1 MRLLLRITLSHP
13 HFAMTHCPDPTSA
26 PAGGLAIPP
35 CPLDISHPEILAALA
50 QGRNL
55 VLSALPGAG
64 KSSRVP
70 LWLMDQPWLDGRRIL
85 LLEPRR
91 VAARALARYMA
102 GLLGEQPGGLVG
114 YRMRDESRMG
124 SNTRVEVVTEGVL
137 TRMLQDTP
145 DLPNIACVIFDEF
158 HERSLIADTGLA
170 LCLESQAALRPD
182 LRLIVMSATLDV
194 AAVAELLGG
203 CPSVLCEGKT
213 YPVQMRHTPP
223 TLRAGQ
229 MVGGAA
235 STAGAGPLLWRHMAD
250 VIAHLMQTEQGSL
263 LAFLPGAGE
272 IRHLAAL
279 LEDKLAADV
288 ALCPL
293 YGNLTAREQD
303 AAIAPAPAGQRKV
316 VLATSIAETSLT
328 IEGVR
333 LVVDSGLAR
342 LARFDPASGLSR
354 LVTER
359 VSLAGA
365 AQRAGRAGRTE
376 PGICCRL
383 WAKEHE
389 HGMRPHIR
397 AEILDADLSG
407 LALQLAVWGVTD
419 ASSLPW
425 LDTPPAAHLTVAQ
438 NSLQTLGAIDA
449 QLRPTALGR
458 EMAALPLAPRTARLL
473 LWGRQNSLA
482 ALAACVAALLEERDP
497 LAHAAGC
504 RNGGGPAAGAGPTS
518 GCDVLRRLDWLC
530 RDATPGK
537 GADAARE
544 RTRRLAQRL
553 LRQMDQTRQS
563 GWADSTCS
571 PQSQQKLSDSMFSAA
586 LAKAA
591 NLGRLIAIAWPEQVA
606 MRQPAGPQTTAS
618 NGLAPTTPFLLR
630 SGRAAQ
636 LASDDPLARQP
647 FLAVAEVD
655 GAAPR
660 GRIRLA
666 AALAEQDLA
675 ELFSTDMRTQDT
687 LSVSDTGLVSAR
699 RQRVLGALILE
710 DAPLPRPLPDQ
721 CATALCEHVRNKGLD
736 CLPWDDAARQWR
748 ARVSLMRELEGEA
761 WPDVSDAALLGTLEE
776 WLAPAFEL
784 ALGQCQKQSRAN
796 SLATLTSG
804 HLLDALRGLLPGNLH
819 RVLERQAPTEWQ
831 VASGAMRPIVYGED
845 GGPWLAAKLQELFG
859 CVDTPRIAN
868 NRVALVLRLN
878 SPAGRPLQVTR
889 DLANFWR
896 NGYPAVRAEMRG
908 RYPKHPWPEDPL
920 SATATVLT
928 KKRLAEQKK
937 N

>member
-1 MRLLLRITLSHP
+1 MTDRPAHSTALLDDLS
-13 HFAMTHCPDPTSA
+13 
-26 PAGGLAIPP
+26 LPP
-35 CPLDISHPEILAALA
+35 CPLDVSRQKILDALA

-70 LWLMDQPWLDGRRIL
+70 LWLVNQPWLEGRRIL

-102 GLLGEQPGGLVG
+102 ALTGGQPGGLVG
-114 YRMRDESRMG
+114 YRMRDESRVG
-124 SNTRVEVVTEGVL
+124 PDTRVEVVTEGVL
-137 TRMLQDTP
+137 TRMLQQAP
-145 DLPNIACVIFDEF
+145 DLPDVACVIFDEF

-170 LCLESQAALRPD
+170 LCLESQSALRPD
-182 LRLIVMSATLDV
+182 LRLLVMSATLDV
-194 AAVAELLGG
+194 AAVAALLGN
-203 CPSVLCEGKT
+203 CPAVACEGKT
-213 YPVQMRHTPP
+213 YPVELRHLPP
-223 TLRAGQ
+223 KIRAGQ
-229 MVGGAA
+229 VVGGGPA

-250 VIAHLMQTEQGSL
+250 VIAHLLQTEQGSL

-279 LEDKLAADV
+279 LEGTLPAD
-288 ALCPL
+288 ATLCPL
-293 YGNLTAREQD
+293 YGNLSAREQD
-303 AAIAPAPAGQRKV
+303 AAIAPAVKGLRKV

-333 LVVDSGLAR
+333 LVVDSGLTR
-342 LARFDPASGLSR
+342 LARFDPASGLTR

-365 AQRAGRAGRTE
+365 AQRTGRAGRIE

-383 WAKEHE
+383 WAKEQE

-397 AEILDADLSG
+397 PEILDADLSG

-419 ASSLPW
+419 PACLPW
-425 LDTPPAAHLTVAQ
+425 LDTPPAARMTVAQ
-438 NSLQTLGAIDA
+438 ASLQALGAIDP

-458 EMAALPLAPRTARLL
+458 QMAALPLAPRTARLL
-473 LWGRQNSLA
+473 LWGRDNGLA
-482 ALAACVAALLEERDP
+482 PLAACTAALLEERDP
-497 LAHAAGC
+497 LARATGKQ
-504 RNGGGPAAGAGPTS
+504 GSGMSAAGA

-530 RDATPGK
+530 RDTGAVK
-537 GADAARE
+537 NADAARE
-544 RTRRLAQRL
+544 RLRSLAQRL
-553 LRQMDQTRQS
+553 ARQPGRTDKP
-563 GWADSTCS
+563 CS
-571 PQSQQKLSDSMFSAA
+571 QAGSKPGSSCGQQSQLKHGDNLFSQA
-586 LAKAA
+586 LGQAA
-591 NLGRLIAIAWPEQVA
+591 NLGRLIAVAWPEQVA
-606 MRQPAGPQTTAS
+606 MRQGDGQQTS
-618 NGLAPTTPFLLR
+618 GGLAASTPFLLR

-636 LASDDPLARQP
+636 LASDDPLARQD

-655 GAAPR
+655 GAAPH

-666 AALAEQDLA
+666 ASLAKQDLT
-675 ELFSTDMRTQDT
+675 ELFSADIRSEDR
-687 LSVSDTGLVSAR
+687 LSVSDAGLVSAR
-699 RQRVLGALILE
+699 RQRSLGALVLE

-721 CATALCEHVRNKGLD
+721 CATALCEHVRSKGLE
-736 CLPWDDAARQWR
+736 CLPWDESARQWR
-748 ARVSLMRELEGEA
+748 ARVSLMRELEGDA
-761 WPDVSDAALLGTLEE
+761 WPDVSDAALLAGLED
-776 WLAPAFEL
+776 WLAPAL
-784 ALGQCQKQSRAN
+784 AQALGQSEKQSRAN
-796 SLATLTSG
+796 ALATLAPAR
-804 HLLDALRGLLPGNLH
+804 LCDALRGLLPGNLH
-819 RVLERQAPTEWQ
+819 RMLDRQAPPEWQ
-831 VASGAMRPIVYGED
+831 VPSGAMRPIVYGDD

-889 DLANFWR
+889 DLASFWR

-920 SATATVLT
+920 SAPATVLT
-928 KKRLAEQKK
+928 KKRMAERQKG
-937 N
+937 

>member
-1 MRLLLRITLSHP
+1 MID
-13 HFAMTHCPDPTSA
+13 CPNHTSA
-26 PAGGLAIPP
+26 PAGGLALPP
-35 CPLDISHPEILAALA
+35 CPLDISRSEILATLT

-70 LWLMDQPWLDGRRIL
+70 LWLMDQPWIEGRRIL

-102 GLLGEQPGGLVG
+102 ALLGEQPGGLVG

-137 TRMLQDTP
+137 TRMLQENP
-145 DLPNIACVIFDEF
+145 DLPDIACVIFDEF

-194 AAVAELLGG
+194 TAVAELLGG
-203 CPSVLCEGKT
+203 CPSVICEGKT
-213 YPVQMRHTPP
+213 YPVQMRHMPP

-229 MVGGAA
+229 MVGGTAH
-235 STAGAGPLLWRHMAD
+235 AGAGPLLWRHMAD
-250 VIAHLMQTEQGSL
+250 VITHLMQTEQGSL

-272 IRHLAAL
+272 IRHLAGL
-279 LEDKLAADV
+279 LEDRLATNV

-303 AAIAPAPAGQRKV
+303 TAIAPAPAGQRKV
-316 VLATSIAETSLT
+316 VLATAIAETSLT

-342 LARFDPASGLSR
+342 MARFDPASGLTR

-383 WAKEHE
+383 WAKEQE

-397 AEILDADLSG
+397 PEILDADLST

-419 ASSLPW
+419 ADSLPW
-425 LDTPPAAHLTVAQ
+425 LDTPPAAHMAVAQ
-438 NSLQTLGAIDA
+438 NSLQAVGAIDG

-497 LAHAAGC
+497 FAHAAGS
-504 RNGGGPAAGAGPTS
+504 RKTGTANEGT
-518 GCDVLRRLDWLC
+518 GCDILRRLDWLC
-530 RDATPGK
+530 RDTAPGK
-537 GADAARE
+537 GADSARE
-544 RTRRLAQRL
+544 RSRRLAQRL
-553 LRQMDQTRQS
+553 MRQALPSATPR
-563 GWADSTCS
+563 TTTS
-571 PQSQQKLSDSMFSAA
+571 PQSQQKIMDGMFRTA
-586 LAKAA
+586 LAQAA
-591 NLGRLIAIAWPEQVA
+591 NMGRLIAVAWPEQVA
-606 MRQPAGPQTTAS
+606 MRLEDKQQNTAS
-618 NGLAPTTPFLLR
+618 NALAPTTPFLLR

-636 LASDDPLARQP
+636 LACDDPLARQP

-666 AALAEQDLA
+666 AALTEQNMA
-675 ELFSTDMRTQDT
+675 ELFSADIRTQDK

-699 RQRVLGALILE
+699 RQRVLGALVLD

-721 CATALCEHVRNKGLD
+721 CAAALCEHVRNKGLE
-736 CLPWDDAARQWR
+736 CLPWEDSSRQWR

-761 WPDVSDAALLGTLEE
+761 WPDVSDAALLNTLEQ

-796 SLATLTSG
+796 ALATLTSG
-804 HLLDALRGLLPGNLH
+804 NLLDALRGLLPGNLH
-819 RVLERQAPTEWQ
+819 RTLERQAPTEWQ
-831 VASGAMRPIVYGED
+831 VPSGAMRAIVYGED

-859 CVDTPRIAN
+859 CVDTPRIAS

-889 DLANFWR
+889 DLASFWR

-920 SATATVLT
+920 SAPATVLT
-928 KKRLAEQKK
+928 KKRLAEQK
-937 N
+937 

>member
-1 MRLLLRITLSHP
+1 MID
-13 HFAMTHCPDPTSA
+13 CPNHTSA
-26 PAGGLAIPP
+26 PAGGLALPP
-35 CPLDISHPEILAALA
+35 CPLDISRPEILATLA
-50 QGRNL
+50 QGSNL

-70 LWLMDQPWLDGRRIL
+70 LWLMDQPWLEGRRIL

-102 GLLGEQPGGLVG
+102 ALLGEQPGGLVG

-124 SNTRVEVVTEGVL
+124 GNTRVEVVTEGVL
-137 TRMLQDTP
+137 TRMLQDNP
-145 DLPNIACVIFDEF
+145 DLPDIACVIFDEF

-203 CPSVLCEGKT
+203 CPAVLCEGKT
-213 YPVQMRHTPP
+213 YPVQMRHMPP

-235 STAGAGPLLWRHMAD
+235 HAGAGPLLWRHMAD
-250 VIAHLMQTEQGSL
+250 VITHLMQTEQGSL

-272 IRHLAAL
+272 IRHLAGL
-279 LEDKLAADV
+279 LEDRLATNV

-303 AAIAPAPAGQRKV
+303 AAIAPASAGQRKV
-316 VLATSIAETSLT
+316 VLATAIAETSLT

-342 LARFDPASGLSR
+342 MARFDPASGLTR

-383 WAKEHE
+383 WAKEQE

-397 AEILDADLSG
+397 PEILDADLST

-419 ASSLPW
+419 ADSLPW
-425 LDTPPAAHLTVAQ
+425 LDTPPAAHMAVAQ
-438 NSLQTLGAIDA
+438 NTLQSLGAVDA
-449 QLRPTALGR
+449 QLRPTPIGR

-497 LAHAAGC
+497 FAHAAGS
-504 RNGGGPAAGAGPTS
+504 RKAGTPNAGT

-530 RDATPGK
+530 RDTAPGK
-537 GADAARE
+537 GADSARE
-544 RTRRLAQRL
+544 RSRRLAQRL
-553 LRQMDQTRQS
+553 MRQALQS
-563 GWADSTCS
+563 ATPPPAGN
-571 PQSQQKLSDSMFSAA
+571 PQSQQRLMDDMFRAA
-586 LAKAA
+586 LVQAA
-591 NLGRLIAIAWPEQVA
+591 NMGRLIAVAWPEQVA
-606 MRQPAGPQTTAS
+606 MRQEDKQQTSAS
-618 NGLAPTTPFLLR
+618 NALAPTTPFLLR

-666 AALAEQDLA
+666 APLAEQDMA
-675 ELFSTDMRTQDT
+675 ELFSTDIRTEDK

-699 RQRVLGALILE
+699 RQRVLGALVLE
-710 DAPLPRPLPDQ
+710 DAPLPRPQPDQ
-721 CATALCEHVRNKGLD
+721 CAAALCEHVRNNGLE
-736 CLPWDDAARQWR
+736 CLPWDDSSRQWR
-748 ARVSLMRELEGEA
+748 ARVRLMRELEGDA
-761 WPDVSDAALLGTLEE
+761 WPDVSDAALLDTLDQ

-796 SLATLTSG
+796 ALATLTSG
-804 HLLDALRGLLPGNLH
+804 NLLDALRGLLPGNLH
-819 RVLERQAPTEWQ
+819 RTLERQAPTEWQ
-831 VASGAMRPIVYGED
+831 VPSGAMRAIVYGED

-859 CVDTPRIAN
+859 CVDTPRIAS

-889 DLANFWR
+889 DLASFWR

-920 SATATVLT
+920 SAPATVLT
-928 KKRLAEQKK
+928 KKRLAEQK
-937 N
+937 

>member
-1 MRLLLRITLSHP
+1 
-13 HFAMTHCPDPTSA
+13 MTDRTTPIPAPTAS
-26 PAGGLAIPP
+26 PASSRAIPP
-35 CPLDISHPEILAALA
+35 CPLDVSRPEILATLT

-70 LWLMDQPWLDGRRIL
+70 LWLMDQPWLEDRRIL

-102 GLLGEQPGGLVG
+102 SLLGEQPGGLVG

-137 TRMLQDTP
+137 TRMLQENP
-145 DLPNIACVIFDEF
+145 DLPDIACVIFDEF

-213 YPVQMRHTPP
+213 YPVQMRHIPP

-229 MVGGAA
+229 IVGGA
-235 STAGAGPLLWRHMAD
+235 THAGAGPLLWRHMAD
-250 VIAHLMQTEQGSL
+250 VITHLMQTEQGSL

-272 IRHLAAL
+272 IRHLAYL
-279 LEDKLAADV
+279 LEGRLAADV

-293 YGNLTAREQD
+293 YGNLSAREQD
-303 AAIAPAPAGQRKV
+303 AAIAPAPPGKRKV

-342 LARFDPASGLSR
+342 LARFDPASGLTR

-376 PGICCRL
+376 SGICCRL
-383 WAKEHE
+383 WAREQE

-397 AEILDADLSG
+397 PEILDADLSG

-419 ASSLPW
+419 AASLPW
-425 LDTPPAAHLTVAQ
+425 LDTPPAAQLTVAQ
-438 NSLQTLGAIDA
+438 NSLQALGAIDA

-473 LWGRQNSLA
+473 LWGRHNALA
-482 ALAACVAALLEERDP
+482 ELAACVAALLEERDP
-497 LAHAAGC
+497 LAHASGKYK
-504 RNGGGPAAGAGPTS
+504 GGASGIGTGTGSGSGTGATC

-530 RDATPGK
+530 RDAAPDR
-537 GADAARE
+537 GADSARD
-544 RTRRLAQRL
+544 RLRRLAQRL
-553 LRQMDQTRQS
+553 MRQTLQPNTVAPA
-563 GWADSTCS
+563 GK
-571 PQSQQKLSDSMFSAA
+571 PQAQQKRLDGMFSTA
-586 LAKAA
+586 LAQAA
-591 NLGRLIAIAWPEQVA
+591 NIGRLIAIAWPEQLA
-606 MRQPAGPQTTAS
+606 MRQAAPQTNGQQNAGGNSPTAI
-618 NGLAPTTPFLLR
+618 TPFLLR

-636 LASDDPLARQP
+636 LASDDPLARQQ

-655 GAAPR
+655 GATPG

-666 AALAEQDLA
+666 AALAEQDLD
-675 ELFSTDMRTQDT
+675 ELFSADMRTEDT
-687 LSVSDTGLVSAR
+687 LSVSDAGLVSAR
-699 RQRVLGALILE
+699 RQRVLGALVLE
-710 DAPLPRPLPDQ
+710 DAPLPRPQPDQ
-721 CATALCEHVRNKGLD
+721 CAAALCHHVRNKGLD

-748 ARVSLMRELEGEA
+748 ARVSLMGELEGET
-761 WPDVSDAALLGTLEE
+761 WPDVSDAALLDTLDQ
-776 WLAPAFEL
+776 WLAPAFER

-796 SLATLTSG
+796 TLATLTSE

-819 RVLERQAPTEWQ
+819 RTLERQAPTEWQ
-831 VASGAMRPIVYGED
+831 VPSGAMRPIVYGDD

-889 DLANFWR
+889 DLVNFWR
-896 NGYPAVRAEMRG
+896 TGYPAVRAEMRG

-928 KKRLAEQKK
+928 KKRLAEQNKG
-937 N
+937 

>member
-1 MRLLLRITLSHP
+1 MIDRH
-13 HFAMTHCPDPTSA
+13 THIDAPDA
-26 PAGGLAIPP
+26 IRDIPP
-35 CPLDISHPEILAALA
+35 CPLDVSRPEILAALA

-70 LWLMDQPWLDGRRIL
+70 LWLMHQPWLEGRRIL

-102 GLLGEQPGGLVG
+102 ALLGEQPGGLVG
-114 YRMRDESRMG
+114 YRMRDESQT
-124 SNTRVEVVTEGVL
+124 SSATRVEVVTEGVL
-137 TRMLQDTP
+137 TRMLQESP
-145 DLPNIACVIFDEF
+145 DLPDIACVIFDEF

-194 AAVAELLGG
+194 AAVAEILGG
-203 CPSVLCEGKT
+203 CPAVLCEGKT
-213 YPVQMRHTPP
+213 YPVQMRHMPP

-229 MVGGAA
+229 FVGGTA
-235 STAGAGPLLWRHMAD
+235 SAGAGPLLWRHMAD

-272 IRHLAAL
+272 IRHIAGLLEGRLAAG
-279 LEDKLAADV
+279 V

-293 YGNLTAREQD
+293 YGNLSAREQD

-342 LARFDPASGLSR
+342 LARFDPASGLTR

-383 WAKEHE
+383 WAKEQE

-397 AEILDADLSG
+397 PVILYADLNG
-407 LALQLAVWGVTD
+407 LALQLAVWGATD
-419 ASSLPW
+419 AGSLPW
-425 LDTPPAAHLTVAQ
+425 LDPPPAAHMAVAYS
-438 NSLQTLGAIDA
+438 NLQALGAIDA
-449 QLRPTALGR
+449 HLRPTALGR

-473 LWGRQNSLA
+473 LWGGRHALA

-497 LAHAAGC
+497 LAHAAGS
-504 RNGGGPAAGAGPTS
+504 RNGGTPSASA

-530 RDATPGK
+530 RDAAPGR

-544 RTRRLAQRL
+544 RLRRLAQRL
-553 LRQMDQTRQS
+553 LRQALRSAGAAPS
-563 GWADSTCS
+563 GS
-571 PQSQQKLSDSMFSAA
+571 PHAQQKPSDSMFGEA
-586 LAKAA
+586 LAQAA

-606 MRQPAGPQTTAS
+606 MRQDEKQQFAAS
-618 NGLAPTTPFLLR
+618 TGLASITPFLLR

-666 AALAEQDLA
+666 AALSEQDMA
-675 ELFSTDMRTQDT
+675 ELFSADICTEDT

-699 RQRVLGALILE
+699 RQRMLGALILE
-710 DAPLPRPLPDQ
+710 DTPLPRPLPDQ
-721 CATALCEHVRNKGLD
+721 CAAALCTHVQNKGLE

-748 ARVSLMRELEGEA
+748 ARVSLMRELEGDA
-761 WPDVSDAALLGTLEE
+761 WPDVSDTALLAGLDH
-776 WLAPAFEL
+776 WLAPALEK
-784 ALGQCQKQSRAN
+784 ALGAAQGQKQSRAN
-796 SLATLTSG
+796 SLAALEPA
-804 HLLDALRGLLPGNLH
+804 HLRDALRALLPGNLH
-819 RVLERQAPTEWQ
+819 RQLERQAPTEWQ
-831 VASGAMRPIVYGED
+831 VPSGAMRPIVYGED

-859 CVDTPRIAN
+859 CVDTPRIAS

-889 DLANFWR
+889 DLGNFWR

-920 SATATVLT
+920 NATATVLT

>member
-1 MRLLLRITLSHP
+1 MID
-13 HFAMTHCPDPTSA
+13 CPNHTSA

-35 CPLDISHPEILAALA
+35 CPLDISRQEILATLT

-70 LWLMDQPWLDGRRIL
+70 LWLMDQPWLEGRRIL

-102 GLLGEQPGGLVG
+102 ALLGEHPGGLVG

-137 TRMLQDTP
+137 TRMLQENP
-145 DLPNIACVIFDEF
+145 DLPDIACVIFDEF
-158 HERSLIADTGLA
+158 HERSLIADTGLT

-203 CPSVLCEGKT
+203 CPSVLCEGKV
-213 YPVQMRHTPP
+213 YPVQMRHIPP

-235 STAGAGPLLWRHMAD
+235 HAGAGPLLWRHMAD
-250 VIAHLMQTEQGSL
+250 VITHLMQTEQGSL

-272 IRHLAAL
+272 IRHLADL
-279 LEDKLAADV
+279 LEGKLAADV

-293 YGNLTAREQD
+293 YGNLSAREQD

-342 LARFDPASGLSR
+342 LARFDPASGLTR

-365 AQRAGRAGRTE
+365 AQREGRAGRTE

-383 WAKEHE
+383 WAREQE

-397 AEILDADLSG
+397 PEILDTDLST

-419 ASSLPW
+419 AGSLLW
-425 LDTPPAAHLTVAQ
+425 LDIPPAAHLAVAQ
-438 NSLQTLGAIDA
+438 NTLQALGAVDA

-482 ALAACVAALLEERDP
+482 ALAACAAALLEERDSF
-497 LAHAAGC
+497 AHTAAG
-504 RNGGGPAAGAGPTS
+504 RKVGAHTTGS
-518 GCDVLRRLDWLC
+518 GCDILRRLDWLC
-530 RDATPGK
+530 RDTAPGK
-537 GADAARE
+537 GADSARE

-553 LRQMDQTRQS
+553 MRHVCHVRQALHS
-563 GWADSTCS
+563 GETAPAGSMQ
-571 PQSQQKLSDSMFSAA
+571 PQQKIIDSMFRTA
-586 LAKAA
+586 LAQAT

-606 MRQPAGPQTTAS
+606 LRQDEKQQSAAS
-618 NGLAPTTPFLLR
+618 NGLAPSTPFLLR

-647 FLAVAEVD
+647 FLAVAEVN

-666 AALAEQDLA
+666 AALTEQDVV
-675 ELFSTDMRTQDT
+675 ELFSADIRTEDT
-687 LSVSDTGLVSAR
+687 LSVSDAGLASAR
-699 RQRVLGALILE
+699 RQRVLGALVLE
-710 DAPLPRPLPDQ
+710 DAPLPRPLPEQ
-721 CATALCEHVRNKGLD
+721 CAAALCEHVQNKGLE
-736 CLPWDDAARQWR
+736 CLPWDDTSRQWR
-748 ARVSLMRELEGEA
+748 ARVSLLREMEGEA
-761 WPDVSDAALLGTLEE
+761 WPDVSDAALLDTLDE
-776 WLAPAFEL
+776 WLAPAFER

-796 SLATLTSG
+796 ALATLTSA
-804 HLLDALRGLLPGNLH
+804 HLYDALRGLLPGNLH
-819 RVLERQAPTEWQ
+819 RTLERLAPTEWQ
-831 VASGAMRPIVYGED
+831 VPSGAMRPIVYGED

-928 KKRLAEQKK
+928 KKRLAEQK
-937 N
+937 

>member
-1 MRLLLRITLSHP
+1 
-13 HFAMTHCPDPTSA
+13 MTDCPNHTSA

-35 CPLDISHPEILAALA
+35 CPLDVSRPEILAALT

-70 LWLMDQPWLDGRRIL
+70 LWLMDQPWLEGRRIL

-102 GLLGEQPGGLVG
+102 ALLGEQPGGLVG

-137 TRMLQDTP
+137 TRMLQEYP
-145 DLPNIACVIFDEF
+145 DLPDIACIIFDEF

-203 CPSVLCEGKT
+203 CPSVLCEGKV
-213 YPVQMRHTPP
+213 YPVQMRHIPP

-229 MVGGAA
+229 MVCGAA
-235 STAGAGPLLWRHMAD
+235 HAGAGPLLWRHMAD
-250 VIAHLMQTEQGSL
+250 VITHLMQTDQGSL

-272 IRHLAAL
+272 IRHLTDL
-279 LEDKLAADV
+279 LEGKLAADV

-293 YGNLTAREQD
+293 YGNLSVREQD

-333 LVVDSGLAR
+333 LVVDCGLAR
-342 LARFDPASGLSR
+342 LARFDPASGLTR

-383 WAKEHE
+383 WAREQE

-397 AEILDADLSG
+397 PETLDADLST

-419 ASSLPW
+419 AGSLPW
-425 LDTPPAAHLTVAQ
+425 LDTPPAAHLAVAQ
-438 NSLQTLGAIDA
+438 NTLQSLGAVDA

-473 LWGRQNSLA
+473 LWGRQNSLP
-482 ALAACVAALLEERDP
+482 ALAACAAALLEERDP
-497 LAHAAGC
+497 FAHTAGS
-504 RNGGGPAAGAGPTS
+504 RKAGAPATGS

-530 RDATPGK
+530 RDAAPGK
-537 GADAARE
+537 GADSTRE

-553 LRQMDQTRQS
+553 LRQVLQS
-563 GWADSTCS
+563 GTAAPAGSLQ
-571 PQSQQKLSDSMFSAA
+571 PQQKIIDSMFRTAIA
-586 LAKAA
+586 QAA

-606 MRQPAGPQTTAS
+606 LRLDEKQQSAAS

-666 AALAEQDLA
+666 AALTGQDVV
-675 ELFSTDMRTQDT
+675 ELFSAEIRTEDT
-687 LSVSDTGLVSAR
+687 LSVSDAGLVSAR
-699 RQRVLGALILE
+699 RQRVLGALVLE
-710 DAPLPRPLPDQ
+710 DAPLPRPLPEQ
-721 CATALCEHVRNKGLD
+721 CAAALCEHVQNKGLE
-736 CLPWDDAARQWR
+736 CLPWDDTSRQWR
-748 ARVSLMRELEGEA
+748 ARVSLLREMEGEA
-761 WPDVSDAALLGTLEE
+761 WPDVSDAALLDTLDE
-776 WLAPAFEL
+776 WLAPAFER
-784 ALGQCQKQSRAN
+784 AFGQCQKQSRAN
-796 SLATLTSG
+796 ALATLTSA
-804 HLLDALRGLLPGNLH
+804 HLFDALRGLLPGSLH
-819 RVLERQAPTEWQ
+819 RTLERLAPTEWQ
-831 VASGAMRPIVYGED
+831 VPSGAMRPIVYGED

-928 KKRLAEQKK
+928 KKRLAEQKI
-937 N
+937 

>member
-1 MRLLLRITLSHP
+1 MID
-13 HFAMTHCPDPTSA
+13 CPNHTSA

-35 CPLDISHPEILAALA
+35 CPLDISCSEILATLT

-70 LWLMDQPWLDGRRIL
+70 LWLMDQPWIEGRRIL

-102 GLLGEQPGGLVG
+102 ALLGEQPGGLVG

-124 SNTRVEVVTEGVL
+124 GNTRVEVVTEGVL
-137 TRMLQDTP
+137 TRMLQENP
-145 DLPNIACVIFDEF
+145 DLPDIACVIFDEF

-194 AAVAELLGG
+194 TAVAELLGG
-203 CPSVLCEGKT
+203 CPSVICEGKT
-213 YPVQMRHTPP
+213 YPVQMRHMPP

-229 MVGGAA
+229 MVGGTAH
-235 STAGAGPLLWRHMAD
+235 AGAGPLLWRHMAD
-250 VIAHLMQTEQGSL
+250 VITHLMQTEQGSL

-272 IRHLAAL
+272 IRHLAGL
-279 LEDKLAADV
+279 LEDRLATNV

-303 AAIAPAPAGQRKV
+303 AAIAPAPTGQRKV
-316 VLATSIAETSLT
+316 VLATAIAETSLT

-342 LARFDPASGLSR
+342 LARFDPASGLTR

-383 WAKEHE
+383 WAKEQE

-397 AEILDADLSG
+397 PEILDADLST

-419 ASSLPW
+419 ADSLPW
-425 LDTPPAAHLTVAQ
+425 LDTPPAAHMAVAQ
-438 NSLQTLGAIDA
+438 NSLQAVGAIDG

-497 LAHAAGC
+497 FAHAAGS
-504 RNGGGPAAGAGPTS
+504 RKAGAANAGT

-530 RDATPGK
+530 RDTAPGK
-537 GADAARE
+537 GADSARE
-544 RTRRLAQRL
+544 RSRRLAQRL
-553 LRQMDQTRQS
+553 MRQALPSATPRTTNS
-563 GWADSTCS
+563 S
-571 PQSQQKLSDSMFSAA
+571 QSQQKIMDGMFRTA
-586 LAKAA
+586 LAQAA
-591 NLGRLIAIAWPEQVA
+591 NMGRLIAVAWPEQVA
-606 MRQPAGPQTTAS
+606 MRLEDKQQNTAS
-618 NGLAPTTPFLLR
+618 NALAPTTPFLLR

-636 LASDDPLARQP
+636 LACDDPLARQP

-666 AALAEQDLA
+666 AALTEQDIA
-675 ELFSTDMRTQDT
+675 ELFSADIRTQDK

-699 RQRVLGALILE
+699 RQRVLGALVLE

-721 CATALCEHVRNKGLD
+721 CAAALCEHVRSKGLE
-736 CLPWDDAARQWR
+736 CLPWEDSSRQWR

-761 WPDVSDAALLGTLEE
+761 WPDVSDAALLNTLEQ

-796 SLATLTSG
+796 ALATLTSG
-804 HLLDALRGLLPGNLH
+804 NLLDALRGLLPGNLH
-819 RVLERQAPTEWQ
+819 RTLERQAPTEWQ
-831 VASGAMRPIVYGED
+831 VPSGAMRAIVYGED

-859 CVDTPRIAN
+859 CVDTPRIAS

-889 DLANFWR
+889 DLASFWR

-920 SATATVLT
+920 SAPATVLT
-928 KKRLAEQKK
+928 KKRLAEQK
-937 N
+937 